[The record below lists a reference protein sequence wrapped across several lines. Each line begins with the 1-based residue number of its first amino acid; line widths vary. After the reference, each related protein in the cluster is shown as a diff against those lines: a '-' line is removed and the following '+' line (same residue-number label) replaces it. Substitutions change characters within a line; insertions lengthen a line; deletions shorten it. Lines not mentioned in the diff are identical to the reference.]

1 MSPKIQPRI
10 SQAADKPLTYVK
22 PINPINI
29 YPLLFV
35 ANEDMPTKKGDKFL
49 LARKKFFDE

>member
-1 MSPKIQPRI
+1 MSPKIQPSM
-10 SQAADKPLTYVK
+10 SQVADKPLTYVK
-22 PINPINI
+22 PINPMNI

-35 ANEDMPTKKGDKFL
+35 ANENTPTKKGDKLL

>member
-1 MSPKIQPRI
+1 MSPRIQPRM
-10 SQAADKPLTYVK
+10 SQAADKPFTYVK

-29 YPLLFV
+29 YPLLLV
-35 ANEDMPTKKGDKFL
+35 ANEDTPTKKGDKFL

>member
-1 MSPKIQPRI
+1 MSPKIQPSM

-22 PINPINI
+22 PTNPINI
-29 YPLLFV
+29 YPLLLV
-35 ANEDMPTKKGDKFL
+35 ANEDTPTKKGDKFL

>member
-1 MSPKIQPRI
+1 MSPKIQPSM
-10 SQAADKPLTYVK
+10 SQAADKPLIYVK
-22 PINPINI
+22 PINPMNI

-35 ANEDMPTKKGDKFL
+35 AKEDTPTKKGDKLL

>member
-1 MSPKIQPRI
+1 MSPKIQPSI
-10 SQAADKPLTYVK
+10 SQAADNPLTYAK

-35 ANEDMPTKKGDKFL
+35 ANEDTPTKKGDKLL

>member
-1 MSPKIQPRI
+1 MSPKIQPNM

-22 PINPINI
+22 PINPMNI

-35 ANEDMPTKKGDKFL
+35 ANEDTPTRKGDKLL

>member
-1 MSPKIQPRI
+1 MSPRIQPRM

-29 YPLLFV
+29 YPLLLV
-35 ANEDMPTKKGDKFL
+35 ANEDTPTKKGDKFL